1 MQNHGASNSGRHRG
15 SATEDYVL
23 KPLSKHCISVKKQ
36 SISESYCRAFVTL
49 STEMTYY
56 AKNRADWF
64 KDITKSC
71 VSVKFP
77 EKANLIYTS
86 SDSSGHT
93 YTFEGKIAVVDNVI
107 SEIHSLAQTFCV
119 KVVKLRL
126 PAENVRL
133 MQSRWTE
140 FKKDSEAVY
149 SVCIHFIL
157 KSPNLHLTSKGESI
171 ITFIL
176 CASNSERLE
185 DVAQD
190 LQTKENGLNLPVI
203 ETKLSEDQIVV
214 LNSLIA
220 KQQLNEK
227 HRVIMKILPET
238 RSLIL
243 KAAYKRN
250 LDQAFKD
257 ILTLLESSIPAHSK
271 EVDNVS
277 LEHKIGEDSQS
288 LPSCQPTSIKHC
300 SLLFEPHYIPLFFS
314 QAFMETVSQVEK
326 AHDVRGIHTPEGLIH
341 STIKQVIYRNSD
353 GHLITVQ
360 LCYSNLIYER
370 VDAIVNCSRKLSPG
384 MKAIGGEALQ
394 LELDTHIALHRA
406 DLKADSVCACLE
418 SGNLPCNKI
427 IHVVSP
433 LRDEVGPN
441 DFSFIQRAL
450 NCAQMHQ
457 LRLISFPFA
466 SEEVV
471 VAEEF
476 VYNLQKFFIQNPH
489 SCIHMVRIVCS
500 SQKLVNV
507 CSCIKGFNGKGAVV
521 DLPKLSAIKSPLK
534 KCSNQAECQWY
545 WKADN
550 GTFIPYSE
558 DINSILMTY
567 YKRCATGR
575 CHFQVGLS
583 NYIANFE
590 RMEQRNMTTHFIREM
605 KVEHMIHK
613 VSDACRGKSGLSIS
627 VKWYHHAQD
636 KKYSRYSASDSA
648 SIEKLYFSSAELQ
661 TLRVNSENFLF
672 DFKSMQKLA
681 VQQPKALPYDEI
693 CIQRKVIVHQ
703 LVKSPTQSSPQWYY
717 MDDTKQ
723 FSPYSKHDSA
733 YIEGMY
739 QNGAARTL
747 SIQSKVYTF
756 DFKYMNQINVETRY
770 KRNIKRVLRS
780 SVDLHCQKHLVPL
793 HHICKGIV
801 ISVEGSS
808 PGLQIQEIGDKL
820 KVQVDSIVHTNELP
834 LPVFI
839 TSSVDS
845 KARILKAAKKHNVH
859 CEITSKAT
867 DVDSKVLK
875 FCGSESIIGKAI
887 QDVMEEIAK
896 CNPTATAVEMPPE
909 WQPQTKN
916 TELFELPKSSNEYLH
931 VESMFHSTMSKTSTT
946 ILSIKRIQNNWL
958 WEKYVM
964 TRNRM
969 SRKNNGK
976 INERELFHGS
986 RKCRAHNIYDSEE
999 GFDMRYSSEG
1009 MWGQANYFAENASYS
1024 NSYAYELTD
1033 GSREILFAKVLTGD
1047 SCKCASDRSLRL
1059 PPLKGVHTR
1068 FQQERYDTVEGET
1081 GGSKVFMTYLN
1092 DKAYPAYLI
1101 VYNPNSV
1108 TMWRSSPRQTST
1120 AQTSA
1125 SVASWSYNLNP
1136 ASSAPSSS
1144 TSANAAAPPVV
1155 NSIPSYQG
1163 RSHHA
1168 RNVPPQ
1174 PTPSREPPK
1183 VTHPPQ
1189 SDQKGCILQ

>member
-1 MQNHGASNSGRHRG
+1 MQKRVASNSGRLRA
-15 SATEDYVL
+15 SATEECVL
-23 KPLSKHCISVKKQ
+23 KPSSKHCISVKKQ
-36 SISESYCRAFVTL
+36 SVSESCCRALITL
-49 STEMTYY
+49 STEMTFY
-56 AKNRADWF
+56 AQNRVDWF
-64 KDITKSC
+64 KDIAKSC
-71 VSVKFP
+71 VSVKYP
-77 EKANLIYTS
+77 EKANFTS

-93 YTFEGKIAVVDNVI
+93 YTFEGKIAVVDKVI
-107 SEIHSLAQTFCV
+107 SEIHSLAQIFCV

-126 PAENVRL
+126 PTENVRL

-140 FKKDSEAVY
+140 FKKESEAVY
-149 SVCIHFIL
+149 GVCIHFTL

-185 DVAQD
+185 DATQD
-190 LQTKENGLNLPVI
+190 LQTKENGLNLPVR
-203 ETKLSEDQIVV
+203 ETKLSEHQIVV

-220 KQQLNEK
+220 EHSEQQLNEK
-227 HRVIMKILPET
+227 HKVIMKILPET
-238 RSLIL
+238 QSLIL
-243 KAAYKRN
+243 KAASKRN
-250 LDQAFKD
+250 LDQAFKN
-257 ILTLLESSIPAHSK
+257 IFILLESSMPSRSKK
-271 EVDNVS
+271 EVVIV
-277 LEHKIGEDSQS
+277 EHKASKDSQGLS
-288 LPSCQPTSIKHC
+288 LCQPTSIKHC
-300 SLLFEPHYIPLFFS
+300 SLLFDPHYIPLFFS
-314 QAFMETVSQVEK
+314 QAFVETVSQFEK
-326 AHDVRGIHTPEGLIH
+326 AHDVRVIHTPESLIH
-341 STIKQVIYRNSD
+341 STIKQVIYRSSD

-370 VDAIVNCSRKLSPG
+370 VDAIVNCSRKLSPSV
-384 MKAIGGEALQ
+384 KAIGGEAIQ

-406 DLKADSVCACLE
+406 KADPVCACLE

-433 LRDEVGPN
+433 LQDEVRPN

-450 NCAQMHQ
+450 ECAQMHR

-471 VAEEF
+471 AAETF
-476 VYNLQKFFIQNPH
+476 VYNLQKFFIQNPD
-489 SCIHMVRIVCS
+489 SSIHMVRIVCS

-507 CSCIKGFNGKGAVV
+507 CNCIEDFNGKDAVV
-521 DLPKLSAIKSPLK
+521 DLPKLSAIKSPSK
-534 KCSNQAECQWY
+534 KYSNQAECQWY

-558 DINSILMTY
+558 DINSILISY

-575 CHFQVGLS
+575 CYFQVGS
-583 NYIANFE
+583 SSYIANFE
-590 RMEQRNMTTHFIREM
+590 RMEQSNMTTHFVRDM
-605 KVEHMIHK
+605 KVEHMIQK
-613 VSDACRGKSGLSIS
+613 VSDACRGKPGLSVS

-648 SIEKLYFSSAELQ
+648 SIEKLYFSSAESH
-661 TLRVNSENFLF
+661 TLRVNSEKFLF
-672 DFKSMQKLA
+672 DFKAMQKLA
-681 VQQPKALPYDEI
+681 VQQPKALPYDKI
-693 CIQRKVIVHQ
+693 CIQRKVVVHQ
-703 LVKSPTQSSPQWYY
+703 LAKTPTQSSPQWYY

-756 DFKYMNQINVETRY
+756 DFNDMNQINVATQH
-770 KRNIKRVLRS
+770 KQSIKRVPKS
-780 SVDLHCQKHLVPL
+780 SVDLHSQNHLVPL

-808 PGLQIQEIGDKL
+808 PGLQIQEISDKL

-859 CEITSKAT
+859 CEIISKAT

-887 QDVMEEIAK
+887 QDVMEEIVT
-896 CNPTATAVEMPPE
+896 CNPTATAVELPPE

-916 TELFELPKSSNEYLH
+916 TELFELPKSSNEYSH
-931 VESMFHSTMSKTSTT
+931 VESMFHSTMSKISTT
-946 ILSIKRIQNNWL
+946 IISIKRIQNNWL

-1033 GSREILFAKVLTGD
+1033 GSREILLAKVLTGD

-1059 PPLKGVHTR
+1059 PPLKGVQTR

-1101 VYNPNSV
+1101 VYNPNNE
-1108 TMWRSSPRQTST
+1108 TMWRSSPRQAST

-1125 SVASWSYNLNP
+1125 SAASWSYNLNP

-1155 NSIPSYQG
+1155 NPIPSYQG

-1168 RNVPPQ
+1168 RNVPPR
-1174 PTPSREPPK
+1174 PTPSRVPPK